1 MVRLKCSSVR
11 GSMFR
16 AIAISLS
23 VLAAV
28 ALAFGA
34 QFQNDSVTK
43 NADKK
48 VGEKNGVGFKG
59 LIKLVRNP
67 RWLAGMSFLSGGAV
81 LQIAALTMAPLIV
94 VQPIGALA
102 LVITALLNAR
112 ATKTP
117 INRATWVAIGVC
129 TGGIAVFVS
138 LATTIGDDERALTD
152 GDLVTLL
159 GVIGV
164 VLTGFTILFF
174 LTRRKATALNFILGA
189 GILYGFG
196 ITFIKAVIQ
205 RTAQGHV
212 EWLTIMCVFAA
223 IGAIV
228 FGAWFVQNAYA
239 SGPPDLVIAGL
250 TVIDPMVAISIGML
264 ILGEAANAS
273 LANMIV
279 FVASGATAALG
290 VWMLSKVHPEL
301 QAAK

>member
-1 MVRLKCSSVR
+1 MVRLKCPSDW
-11 GSMFR
+11 GLMFR

-23 VLAAV
+23 ILAAV

-43 NADKK
+43 NTDKK
-48 VGEKNGVGFKG
+48 LGEKSGVGFKN
-59 LIKLVRNP
+59 LLNLLRNP
-67 RWLAGMSFLSGGAV
+67 RWLIGMSFLSGGAI

-102 LVITALLNAR
+102 LVITSLLNAR
-112 ATKTP
+112 STKTP
-117 INRATWVAIGVC
+117 VTRATWVAISVC
-129 TGGIAVFVS
+129 TVGIAVFVS

-152 GDLVTLL
+152 ADLITLL
-159 GVIGV
+159 TVIAL
-164 VLTGFTILFF
+164 VLSVFSVLFF
-174 LTRRKATALNFILGA
+174 LTRRRATALNFILGA

-212 EWLTIMCVFAA
+212 EWLTVLCVAAA
-223 IGAIV
+223 IGAII

-250 TVIDPMVAISIGML
+250 TVIDPMVAISIGMV

-273 LANMIV
+273 TENMIV
-279 FVASGATAALG
+279 FIASGATAALG
-290 VWMLSKVHPEL
+290 VWLLSKVHPEL
-301 QAAK
+301 RAKQ

>member
-1 MVRLKCSSVR
+1 
-11 GSMFR
+11 MFR

-48 VGEKNGVGFKG
+48 NGEKNGVGFKG
-59 LIKLVRNP
+59 LIKLIRNP
-67 RWLAGMSFLSGGAV
+67 RWLAGMTFLSGGAV

-117 INRATWVAIGVC
+117 INRATWIAIGVC
-129 TGGIAVFVS
+129 TAGIAVFVS

-205 RTAQGHV
+205 RIAQGHV

-279 FVASGATAALG
+279 FISSGATAAMG

-301 QAAK
+301 QGAK